1 MDKKIKVII
10 DTDPGVDDCIAL
22 MFFTFDERF
31 DVKLITTV
39 SGNRPIDIN
48 SRNCMHL
55 LEKFGKTDIPIA
67 IGAKKPMKR
76 ERKDASFIH
85 AKTGMG
91 AYQPQNPK
99 TIKPIKDDAVEAMY
113 KVIMD
118 NKNEITICEMSPHT
132 NLGVLFTKH
141 PDCIPYIKQIVFEG
155 GSPYGYKG
163 IKPHISFNASSDPE
177 AMKIVLE
184 SGVKIIM
191 IPSEMGRLFTYLGEK
206 QVYKIKKQNHV
217 GEFVYEMFQ
226 AYWEPGYDDKRIAM
240 NDSCIYF
247 YLSDPKMFKRQKTN
261 IDLDVDEYP
270 GKMIMDFDKNGKYTI
285 LIKGSRKKSY
295 IHLLNLIKRLGSVE
309 FQA

>member
-1 MDKKIKVII
+1 MNEKIKVIV

-22 MFFTFDERF
+22 MFFMFNERF

-39 SGNRPIDIN
+39 SGNRPIEIN
-48 SRNCMHL
+48 SRNCLHL
-55 LEKFGKTDIPIA
+55 LEKFGQTTIPVA

-91 AYQPQNPK
+91 KYEPK
-99 TIKPIKDDAVEAMY
+99 DPSTIKPIKEDAVEAMY
-113 KVIMD
+113 KVIME

-132 NLGVLFTKH
+132 NLGMLFTKH

-155 GSPYGYKG
+155 ASPYGYKG

-177 AMKIVLE
+177 AMKIVLD
-184 SGVKIIM
+184 SGVDIVI
-191 IPSEMGRLFTYLGEK
+191 IPSEMGRLHTFLDEK
-206 QVYKIKKQNHV
+206 QVYEIKNLNHV
-217 GEFVYEMFQ
+217 GEFVFEMFE
-226 AYWEPGYDDKRIAM
+226 AYWEPGYEDKRIAM

-247 YLSDPKMFKRQKTN
+247 YLCDPKMFKTKRTN
-261 IDLDVDEYP
+261 IEIDLDEYP
-270 GKMIMDFDKNGKYTI
+270 GKMVMDFDKHGKYKI
-285 LIKGSRKKSY
+285 LMKGSKKKCFA
-295 IHLLNLIKRLGSVE
+295 HLYNLIKQLDNVE